1 MEKIHTLDDSLKLF
15 FTQLSKIKTYEST
28 LRSNTDKILYD
39 LYTKKK
45 SIDTINKLP
54 DTDDFIKNN
63 NGVIA
68 RTFSFKNP
76 YLEEPYIY
84 SGSVIDINE
93 SIELTYIHLNKQYQ
107 SILVD
112 AYEYFEDF
120 IEIIYGCAGYIDN
133 NFWIASDYGNISI
146 GELDSKPLNWF
157 IHQSEKKKKAPMS
170 ILQRFRENLNN
181 LNTIEVNN
189 RININ
194 FRLFITMIEM
204 FRHIIVHNNGIIKN
218 KNEFISNILKKSNI
232 PKKEEDT
239 NKNIIFS
246 FISKYKNEEYINLID
261 RDVVRNHSF
270 KVFKNIIGEILE
282 ILLQYAYI
290 LRCELHSHFNLK

>member
-1 MEKIHTLDDSLKLF
+1 
-15 FTQLSKIKTYEST
+15 
-28 LRSNTDKILYD
+28 
-39 LYTKKK
+39 
-45 SIDTINKLP
+45 
-54 DTDDFIKNN
+54 
-63 NGVIA
+63 
-68 RTFSFKNP
+68 
-76 YLEEPYIY
+76 
-84 SGSVIDINE
+84 
-93 SIELTYIHLNKQYQ
+93 
-107 SILVD
+107 
-112 AYEYFEDF
+112 
-120 IEIIYGCAGYIDN
+120 
-133 NFWIASDYGNISI
+133 
-146 GELDSKPLNWF
+146 
-157 IHQSEKKKKAPMS
+157 MS

-282 ILLQYAYI
+282 VLLQYAYI